1 MLIRE
6 SLKSSRETENGYVL
20 AASLN
25 NLGVIESLTGNGSDA
40 LKCFEAS
47 LESSDDLESQ
57 EEQEM
62 ELFTA
67 VLENISRIRI
77 AANEPLDDLFEYVN
91 RREVDVDAL
100 EGWRLMRKGQELASE
115 GLWNEA
121 WMMMGRGESVFGYGG
136 EPAPMRFVWC
146 SIGLSDWMNADG
158 SSGRAPARC

>member
-1 MLIRE
+1 MRVLIADDDPTYR
-6 SLKSSRETENGYVL
+6 SL
-20 AASLN
+20 
-25 NLGVIESLTGNGSDA
+25 LGGLLTSWDFDAVVVSNGSDA

-100 EGWRLMRKGQELASE
+100 EGWRLMRRGQELASD

-158 SSGRAPARC
+158 SSGLQWKGARAS